1 MKLIPECTHTANSQ
15 MQEVKEAFGN
25 VTLLKLHSF
34 MPPDG
39 VLEPT

>member
-1 MKLIPECTHTANSQ
+1 MNLIPECTHTANSQ
-15 MQEVKEAFGN
+15 MQEVKKAFGN
-25 VTLLKLHSF
+25 MTLFKPHSF